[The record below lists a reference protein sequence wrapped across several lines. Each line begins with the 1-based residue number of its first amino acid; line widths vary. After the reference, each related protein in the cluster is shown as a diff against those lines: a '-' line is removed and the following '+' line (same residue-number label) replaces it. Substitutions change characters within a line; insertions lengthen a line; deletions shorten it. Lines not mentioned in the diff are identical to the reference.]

1 MFIAGNSS
9 FQIFFPSLSL
19 DDRSL
24 HLLIFVMA
32 PFLFFKNSFFLIKFA
47 LCDHDNMGRHEFKTK
62 QTKWIT
68 KIKLVLFKVFLPL
81 LYDIKFAFR
90 PLD

>member
-1 MFIAGNSS
+1 MYLYFNRYAKEALQMFIAGNSSS

-62 QTKWIT
+62 QNKQNGLQ
-68 KIKLVLFKVFLPL
+68 K
-81 LYDIKFAFR
+81 
-90 PLD
+90 